1 MHHNR
6 IRTQKNTK
14 IHERKKKK
22 KLKNEQPGT
31 PTAVRELVDQRQ
43 SEQRDDGADCVVKD
57 DSFRPLL
64 QSNEINPAVLSA
76 RSERILW
83 LFHLSRPPKKLRA
96 LLLPNDFVTDRPTD
110 SRTNERNKMKEEQGH
125 HRRIQFEID
134 HRCCC
139 TGRRLP
145 FPIQTKIHP
154 SIHPLLSSLRLQVNQ
169 PKQMRSVTLA
179 SVLFRFHFNRS
190 RLFAFQT
197 LTPHQYTCTGDCEK
211 IKKKNHKREIHE
223 CNISA

>member
-1 MHHNR
+1 MTTPFEMFRNETLRDFESLRSADADSVRHGSVIDGVACPAIVSAFAVRLIQSRDGVTSIEVEMHHNR

-43 SEQRDDGADCVVKD
+43 SEQRDDGANCVVKD

-96 LLLPNDFVTDRPTD
+96 LLLSNDFVTDRPTD
-110 SRTNERNKMKEEQGH
+110 SRTNE
-125 HRRIQFEID
+125 
-134 HRCCC
+134 
-139 TGRRLP
+139 
-145 FPIQTKIHP
+145 
-154 SIHPLLSSLRLQVNQ
+154 
-169 PKQMRSVTLA
+169 
-179 SVLFRFHFNRS
+179 
-190 RLFAFQT
+190 
-197 LTPHQYTCTGDCEK
+197 
-211 IKKKNHKREIHE
+211 IK
-223 CNISA
+223 

>member
-1 MHHNR
+1 MTTPFEMFRNETLRDFESLRSADADSVRHGSVIDGVACPAIVSAFAVRLIQSRDGVTSIEVEMHHNR

-96 LLLPNDFVTDRPTD
+96 LLLPNDFVTD
-110 SRTNERNKMKEEQGH
+110 
-125 HRRIQFEID
+125 
-134 HRCCC
+134 
-139 TGRRLP
+139 
-145 FPIQTKIHP
+145 
-154 SIHPLLSSLRLQVNQ
+154 
-169 PKQMRSVTLA
+169 
-179 SVLFRFHFNRS
+179 
-190 RLFAFQT
+190 
-197 LTPHQYTCTGDCEK
+197 
-211 IKKKNHKREIHE
+211 
-223 CNISA
+223 